1 MPASTGY
8 EVPNIA
14 ALRAVPATLLISGFR
29 LGVTSKTAWYMYS
42 SVATEPDDGDLVV
55 QPTEVTGAGRWYKTK
70 ATIAATEVT
79 GLTAYI
85 DNLPPKSSL
94 ASNGIG
100 VTTGVLG
107 TNQSST
113 HTISLSGAGVF
124 TKLETSSA
132 ARVRV
137 YLNNTY
143 ATADL
148 GRLIDVELTGEH
160 GCLLEAVTTSGNL
173 VLDLSP
179 IVFYVATTSLS
190 VTITNLALTSQ
201 TVTCLLTRYFW

>member
-8 EVPNIA
+8 EVPTIA
-14 ALRAVPATLLISGFR
+14 ALRAVPTALLISGLR

-42 SVATEPDDGDLVV
+42 SSATETDDGDLVV
-55 QPTEVTGAGRWYKTK
+55 QPTEVSGAGRWYKTK
-70 ATIAATEVT
+70 ANVAATEVT

-85 DNLPPKSSL
+85 DSLPPRSSL
-94 ASNGIG
+94 TSSDL
-100 VTTGVLG
+100 VLTTGSLA

-113 HTISLSGAGVF
+113 HTLTLSGAGLF
-124 TKLETSSA
+124 TKLQTSSQ

-179 IVFYVATTSLS
+179 LVPYVSTTSLS
-190 VTITNLALTSQ
+190 VTVTNLALTSQ
-201 TVTCLLTRYFW
+201 TITCTLTRSYW